1 MLEIQPKDSTTELHS
16 HPYKSCIYNAIYI
29 IVFPLSLLSF
39 NSIVVVSCKLK
50 VMPAT
55 LLKFFIISILFVDIA
70 ESERKFERL
79 SLF

>member
-1 MLEIQPKDSTTELHS
+1 
-16 HPYKSCIYNAIYI
+16 
-29 IVFPLSLLSF
+29 
-39 NSIVVVSCKLK
+39 VVVSCKLK